1 MELKTTSKHE
11 SPSYLV
17 FRLFHCCVANATS
30 SHSSTYIYDQKSRSL
45 EPSSSTILHRKRVNM
60 VFGKR
65 SLRLFAHFFKF
76 FITAHIPFRRTCAE
90 GHRLQRKLCQ
100 ADRCL
105 HPIVVVK
112 EPQVTYDLFSQIMS
126 YLLYMLIYVDMIL
139 LDNLL

>member
-11 SPSYLV
+11 SPSHLV
-17 FRLFHCCVANATS
+17 FRLFHCCAANATS
-30 SHSSTYIYDQKSRSL
+30 SRSLTCIYDQESMSL
-45 EPSSSTILHRKRVNM
+45 EPLSSAILHRERGNKLFR
-60 VFGKR
+60 KR

-76 FITAHIPFRRTCAE
+76 FITVRIPFRRTCAE

-100 ADRCL
+100 ADCHL

-112 EPQVTYDLFSQIMS
+112 EPQVTYDLFSQIIS
-126 YLLYMLIYVDMIL
+126 YLLHMLIYVGMIL